1 MREAPVLD
9 HLMGAG
15 PYGLKVHQLELGG
28 CVLDG
33 EAAPLAMAAAPFRS
47 AARLIVQS

>member
-1 MREAPVLD
+1 MPDAPCS
-9 HLMGAG
+9 
-15 PYGLKVHQLELGG
+15 LKVHQLELGG